1 MLNFYKMIQ
10 PTTFN
15 FLKKLKTNNNKE
27 WFDANRPQYENIKIE
42 FQLFITELIQSISA
56 FDASIKQLEAKSC
69 VFRINRDVR
78 FSKNKA
84 PYKSNISASISPGG
98 KKSFSAGYYIHL
110 QPGASYIAGGMWQPE
125 TPLIKAIRQEIDYN
139 ADEFKNIIN
148 DKKFKKYFTKLSDED
163 KLISVPKG
171 YSKEHPEIELLKHRS
186 FIVVHSLADEKV
198 FAKNAVKTIAQVC
211 ETMYPLMKFL
221 RRACD

>member
-1 MLNFYKMIQ
+1 MIHSS
-10 PTTFN
+10 TFD

-27 WFDANRPQYENIKIE
+27 WFDTNRPLYENIKIE
-42 FQLFITELIQSISA
+42 FQLFITELIQSISV
-56 FDASIKQLEAKSC
+56 FDPSIKQLEAKNC

-84 PYKSNISASISPGG
+84 PYKSNLSASISPGG

-110 QPGASYIAGGMWQPE
+110 QPDASYIAGGMWQPE

-139 ADEFKNIIN
+139 AEEFKSIIT

-171 YSKEHPEIELLKHRS
+171 YSKEHPEIELLKHKS
-186 FIVVHSLADEKV
+186 FIVVHSLPNEKV
-198 FAKNAVKTIAQVC
+198 FAKNAVKTVSQAC
-211 ETMYPLMKFL
+211 ETMYPLIKFL

>member
-1 MLNFYKMIQ
+1 MIK
-10 PTTFN
+10 PATFD
-15 FLKKLKTNNNKE
+15 FLKKLKNNNNKE
-27 WFDANRPQYENIKIE
+27 WFDVNRPQYEKIKIE
-42 FQLFITELIQSISA
+42 FQLFITELIQSIST
-56 FDASIKQLEAKSC
+56 FDASIKQLEAKNC

-78 FSKNKA
+78 FSKNKT
-84 PYKSNISASISPGG
+84 PYKSNISASIAPGG
-98 KKSFSAGYYIHL
+98 KKSSAAGYYIHL

-139 ADEFKNIIN
+139 AVEFKNIIN
-148 DKKFKKYFTKLSDED
+148 NKAFKKYFTKLSEQD

-198 FAKNAVKTIAQVC
+198 FAKNVVKTVTQIC
-211 ETMYPLMKFL
+211 ENIYPLDKFL
-221 RRACD
+221 RKACD